1 MKVFLFSSG
10 SVVDYHWQGTP
21 PAEAE
26 QLQHELTDFD
36 ELYSAAVSCTAA
48 GCWNVFLHHL
58 PLAARDDHGRRL
70 SAAYFLTDL
79 NREEAQHLLG
89 LYLGRQRLV
98 YDALTA
104 PNIFQIDN
112 DFTGNEQAAH
122 LAVQQLLACP
132 ADEAPT
138 TPPLMKA
145 AWEWLKENGLRNRA
159 GIRAVCSDARADVTY
174 GEADFYLT
182 AQAFTPYTAYKEQPE
197 GSAEKVTA
205 LTTGLK
211 DSFKAAQ
218 ELGRASIRQIKDS
231 SAFKSLKALFENRQ
245 SPPDT

>member
-26 QLQHELTDFD
+26 QLLHELTDFD

-48 GCWNVFLHHL
+48 GSWNVFLHHL
-58 PLAARDDHGRRL
+58 PLAARDDHGRRI
-70 SAAYFLTDL
+70 SAAYLLTDL

-98 YDALTA
+98 DDALTA
-104 PNIFQIDN
+104 PNIFQIDK
-112 DFTGNEQAAH
+112 DFTGNEQAAK
-122 LAVQQLLACP
+122 LAVQQLLECS
-132 ADEAPT
+132 ADEALTSNQP
-138 TPPLMKA
+138 MKE
-145 AWEWLKENGLRNRA
+145 AWKWLKENGLRNRA

-197 GSAEKVTA
+197 VCAEKGNA

-211 DSFKAAQ
+211 DSFETAK
-218 ELGRASIRQIKDS
+218 ELGRAKIKQITNS
-231 SAFKSLKALFENRQ
+231 RAFKSLKSLFENRQ
-245 SPPDT
+245 SPPDR